1 MSVWDPFSELD
12 RIRRE
17 LERTS
22 QELGV
27 RPGGA
32 RPAFLPGRA
41 ACQYPVVNVYDDAE
55 NIYVEALAPGID
67 PNQMEITFD
76 RNTLTIAGEKIGV
89 AAVAPERVHRN
100 ERAAGRFVRTV
111 QLTAD
116 VDPDK
121 ITADYKHGL
130 LALTLPRAEAAK
142 PRRIQLQAQ

>member
-1 MSVWDPFSELD
+1 
-12 RIRRE
+12 
-17 LERTS
+17 
-22 QELGV
+22 
-27 RPGGA
+27 
-32 RPAFLPGRA
+32 
-41 ACQYPVVNVYDDAE
+41 VNVYDDAE

-67 PNQMEITFD
+67 PNQLEITFD
-76 RNTLTIAGEKIGV
+76 RNTLTITGEKIGV
-89 AAVAPERVHRN
+89 ASVAPERVHRN

-111 QLTAD
+111 QLAAD